1 MQRSLR
7 FGLAALMLAIFF
19 GLAIVMGVVFWQLL
33 SSVTDEQADSPQA
46 TATAV
51 PPAYIWESGGYLS
64 AVFVPDGRLAVA
76 SSYQTTIL
84 SFPDNQA
91 LTFFPT
97 GGYLAVSPD
106 SSRLAVGQRGAVR
119 IYDLASGKVRAYL
132 VCWLPPE
139 EWTEMWL
146 AFSPDGRTLA
156 VTEANPAHGPEV
168 QLWNVANQG
177 QLWSVRID
185 DPAITVARQ
194 LAFSPD
200 GRYIA
205 VTTLPEGVWLIDVAQ
220 PAVVRQ
226 IQAEP
231 AGSIAFSPDGSRL
244 SVGGYTIRTYDT
256 ATWELVH
263 EQTFPV
269 SDAPTA
275 TEPST
280 LTNTFRL
287 DSMRVA
293 ISPDGQW
300 LAAPAAYPA
309 SGADLFVGKDPPRQP
324 IALRRLADGEQV
336 YRLSGSQNRVRHL
349 MFSPD
354 GQWLVDIGHNEIQV
368 WPVGEEGLRS

>member
-1 MQRSLR
+1 MQRTLR
-7 FGLAALMLAIFF
+7 FGLAALVLAIFL

-33 SSVTDEQADSPQA
+33 SSVNEEQANTPQATA

-51 PPAYIWESGGYLS
+51 PPAYVWDSGGYLS

-84 SFPDNQA
+84 SFPDNQP

-146 AFSPDGRTLA
+146 AFSPDGRSLA

-168 QLWNVANQG
+168 QLWDAVHQG

-200 GRYIA
+200 GRYIV

-220 PAVVRQ
+220 AAVVRK
-226 IQAEP
+226 IQPEP
-231 AGSIAFSPDGSRL
+231 AGSIAFSPDGSLL
-244 SVGGYTIRTYDT
+244 SVGGYAIRTYDT
-256 ATWELVH
+256 ATWEIVH

-269 SDAPTA
+269 SDAQTV
-275 TEPST
+275 TEPSPSPNPF
-280 LTNTFRL
+280 LL
-287 DSMRVA
+287 DSMLVA

-300 LAAPAAYPA
+300 LAAPAAYPE
-309 SGADLFVGKDPPRQP
+309 SGSDFFVGRNPPRQP

-336 YRLSGSQNRVRHL
+336 YRLSGSQNRVRRL

-354 GQWLVDIGHNEIQV
+354 GQWLVDVGHNEVQV
-368 WPVGEEGLRS
+368 WPVGE

>member
-336 YRLSGSQNRVRHL
+336 YRLSGSQNRARHL

>member
-1 MQRSLR
+1 
-7 FGLAALMLAIFF
+7 MLAIFL
-19 GLAIVMGVVFWQLL
+19 GLAIVMGVVFWQIL
-33 SSVTDEQADSPQA
+33 SSVTEEQANTSR
-46 TATAV
+46 ATAV
-51 PPAYIWESGGYLS
+51 PPAYIWEAGEYLL

-84 SFPDNQA
+84 SFPDNQP
-91 LTFFPT
+91 LTFFPA

-106 SSRLAVGQRGAVR
+106 SLWLAVGQRGAVR
-119 IYDLASGKVRAYL
+119 IYDLASGKLRAYL

-139 EWTEMWL
+139 GWTEMWL

-156 VTEANPAHGPEV
+156 LTEANPAHGPEV
-168 QLWNVANQG
+168 QLWDVANQR

-205 VTTLPEGVWLIDVAQ
+205 VTTLPGGVWLIDVAQ
-220 PAVVRQ
+220 AAVVRQ

-231 AGSIAFSPDGSRL
+231 AGSLAFSPDGSRL

-256 ATWELVH
+256 ATGELVH

-269 SDAPTA
+269 VGEQTVA
-275 TEPST
+275 EPLT

-293 ISPDGQW
+293 ISPAGKW

-309 SGADLFVGKDPPRQP
+309 SGSDFFFGRNPPQQP
-324 IALRRLADGEQV
+324 ITLRRLADGEQV
-336 YRLSGSQNRVRHL
+336 YRLRGSQNRVRHL

-354 GQWLVDIGHNEIQV
+354 GQWLVDVGYNEVQV
-368 WPVGEEGLRS
+368 SPVGQ